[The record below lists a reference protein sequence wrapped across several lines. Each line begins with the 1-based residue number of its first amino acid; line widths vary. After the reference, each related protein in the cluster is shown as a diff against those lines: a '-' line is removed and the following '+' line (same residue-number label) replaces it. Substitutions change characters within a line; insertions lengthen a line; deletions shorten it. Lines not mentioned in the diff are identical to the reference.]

1 MIMVIGAHETKPVK
15 PVVIVNPPRPY
26 LIKGG
31 LG

>member
-1 MIMVIGAHETKPVK
+1 MIMVIGAQEMKP